1 MADTLSSRM
10 FVNFLGVPGILL
22 LIYLGGPWFLVF
34 VTVVS
39 LMALYEFYRL
49 VGHNE
54 VSPHVW
60 VGLLA
65 CVILLLFHYG
75 KIYPD
80 FDNINW
86 HHILIGLVLLVGFLE
101 LFSGKEHATANITY
115 TLAGILYVPL
125 LIGTMVTLR
134 NIDSGGAETGYYL
147 TMVLFVCVWTCDS
160 AAYIFGKKWGKGKI
174 LEKVSPK
181 KTWVGGVAGLITA
194 IVVAVIFLQ
203 AQFIPN
209 DTISIIDAIA
219 IGGIVGIFG
228 QAGDFVE
235 SLMKRDAGVKD
246 SGAFLLGH
254 GGVLDRFDSLIVA
267 TPLVYLY
274 YIYVVTGSGAS

>member
-1 MADTLSSRM
+1 ML
-10 FVNFLGVPGILL
+10 VNFLGVPGILL
-22 LIYLGGPWFLVF
+22 LIYLGDPFFLAF

-39 LMALYEFYRL
+39 LVALYEFYRL
-49 VGHNE
+49 VGHKE

-65 CVILLLFHYG
+65 GAILLLFYYG

-80 FDNINW
+80 IGNINW

-134 NIDSGGAETGYYL
+134 NIDSGGSEMGYYL

-174 LEKVSPK
+174 LERVSPK

-194 IVVAVIFLQ
+194 IVVAVIFRQ
-203 AQFIPN
+203 AHFFPN
-209 DTISIIDAIA
+209 DTISLIDAIA
-219 IGGIVGIFG
+219 IGGIIGVFG

-246 SGAFLLGH
+246 SGTFLPGH

-274 YIYVVTGSGAS
+274 YIYVATCSSAT